1 MNPALQPFLT
11 VALPIMV
18 TLVASMWSNN
28 SRLTDM
34 RTDFNRAIGELR
46 ADVNR
51 RFDDVNRRFDEVTA
65 RLDRIERKLDNHEER
80 IVRVEERT
88 SILHS

>member
-18 TLVASMWSNN
+18 TIVASIWSNN

-34 RTDFNRAIGELR
+34 RTDFNRSIADLRTGIGEMR
-46 ADVNR
+46 SDM
-51 RFDDVNRRFDEVTA
+51 NRRFDEVNG

-88 SILHS
+88 SILHR

>member
-1 MNPALQPFLT
+1 MNPALQPFHT

-18 TLVASMWSNN
+18 TIVASMWSNN

-34 RTDFNRAIGELR
+34 RTDFNQTIGEFR
-46 ADVNR
+46 ADFNR
-51 RFDDVNRRFDEVTA
+51 RFDDVTT

-88 SILHS
+88 SILHR

>member
-11 VALPIMV
+11 VAALPIMV
-18 TLVASMWSNN
+18 TIVAAMWTNN

-34 RTDFNRAIGELR
+34 RSDFS
-46 ADVNR
+46 R
-51 RFDDVNRRFDEVTA
+51 RFDDVGRRFDDVTN

-88 SILHS
+88 SILHR

>member
-1 MNPALQPFLT
+1 MNPNLQPFIT

-18 TLVASMWSNN
+18 TIVAAMWSNN

-34 RTDFNRAIGELR
+34 RESMNRGF

-51 RFDDVNRRFDEVTA
+51 RIDELIK
-65 RLDRIERKLDNHEER
+65 RLDRIEVKLDNHEQR
-80 IVRVEERT
+80 ITRIEERT
-88 SILHS
+88 SPLATR